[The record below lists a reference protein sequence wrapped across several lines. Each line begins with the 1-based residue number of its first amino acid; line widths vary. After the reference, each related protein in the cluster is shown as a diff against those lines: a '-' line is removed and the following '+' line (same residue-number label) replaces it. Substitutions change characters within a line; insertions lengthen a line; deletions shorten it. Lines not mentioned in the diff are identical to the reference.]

1 MFLQVFKPFAVL
13 FPGVVRL
20 GGRGGVGW
28 GRGGGGVGIRRS
40 FILCHAQNTGIHGVF
55 ACLYNTLRKGHGT
68 RHVNTSIHAI
78 RDHAK
83 NIGICT
89 FFASLY
95 NILHKDVEQGKLS
108 QASMPLA
115 TMPKTLVFTTFSFFY
130 VLRIADSGLT
140 RSISETETQCN
151 KE

>member
-1 MFLQVFKPFAVL
+1 ML

-20 GGRGGVGW
+20 GGGVGW
-28 GRGGGGVGIRRS
+28 GGVGGVGIRRS
-40 FILCHAQNTGIHGVF
+40 FILCHAQNTGIYGVF

-78 RDHAK
+78 HDHAQH
-83 NIGICT
+83 IVICT

-95 NILHKDVEQGKLS
+95 NILRKDVEQGKLS

-115 TMPKTLVFTTFSFFY
+115 TMPKTLVFTTFSFSMS
-130 VLRIADSGLT
+130 SGLRT
-140 RSISETETQCN
+140 PG
-151 KE
+151 

>member
-1 MFLQVFKPFAVL
+1 MPKTLVFTVFSPVCTTHCAKDMEQDTLTQASMPFATMPKTL
-13 FPGVVRL
+13 
-20 GGRGGVGW
+20 
-28 GRGGGGVGIRRS
+28 
-40 FILCHAQNTGIHGVF
+40 VF
-55 ACLYNTLRKGHGT
+55 AL
-68 RHVNTSIHAI
+68 
-78 RDHAK
+78 
-83 NIGICT
+83 